1 MEASTMTRH
10 AASFLALV
18 SAVLA
23 ACSDNGGATP
33 SPGAGGDGANAAG
46 GGAGQVTGTGG
57 QGGSSAGADI
67 GASGTAG
74 TSAGSGGAEAGA
86 GAGGSDGSA
95 GALSGTPREEVLPEL
110 TSVRQEHSV
119 VALAGEIYIVGG
131 YSPIS
136 TAVATVEAYN
146 PSTRTWRG
154 VQDFPQI
161 LNHANAAV
169 VGNTL
174 YVLGFYIGSSQSNTS
189 GQVYAYDPSADEWT
203 ERTAMPEGTERASG
217 CVAALGEKIYV
228 FGGARGATVSDA
240 SVYDTL
246 ADSWQTLPALPE
258 PREHCAAGAIA
269 GVVYIAAGRAGAITA
284 FGTWTFAFD
293 PATNTYSQK
302 AQIPTL
308 RGGVAGAVLGDRL
321 FVFGGEGNSGAGTNG
336 VFGEVEAY
344 DPVSNS
350 WQEFAPLQIPR
361 HGYGAAT
368 LDDRIYLPGGANRQG
383 GGAVNDSSVYYFE

>member
-1 MEASTMTRH
+1 MTRR
-10 AASFLALV
+10 AASYLALI
-18 SAVLA
+18 SAALA
-23 ACSDNGGATP
+23 ACSGGGGTPARGGTGATSGDSAGASAAAGEGGAV
-33 SPGAGGDGANAAG
+33 AGTGGLSG
-46 GGAGQVTGTGG
+46 SSGGAGV
-57 QGGSSAGADI
+57 
-67 GASGTAG
+67 GASSTAG
-74 TSAGSGGAEAGA
+74 TSAGSGGAGGA
-86 GAGGSDGSA
+86 SGSA
-95 GALSGTPREEVLPEL
+95 GALTGTPREEVLPAL
-110 TSVRQEHSV
+110 TGVRQEHSV

-154 VQDFPQI
+154 VQDFPQV

-189 GQVYAYDPSADEWT
+189 GQVYAYDPSTDEWT
-203 ERTAMPEGTERASG
+203 ERTAMPDGTERASG
-217 CVAALGEKIYV
+217 CVAALDEKIYV
-228 FGGARGATVSDA
+228 FGGARGVTVSDA

-269 GVVYIAAGRAGAITA
+269 GVVYIAAGRAGAITG

-293 PATNTYSQK
+293 PATNMYSQK

-308 RGGVAGAVLGDRL
+308 RGGVAGAVLADQL
-321 FVFGGEGNSGAGTNG
+321 FIFGGEGNSGPGTNG

-344 DPVSNS
+344 DPNSNS
-350 WQEFAPLQIPR
+350 WQELTPLQIPR

-368 LDDRIYLPGGANRQG
+368 LDGRIYLPGGANRQG
-383 GGAVNDSSVYYFE
+383 GGAVADSSVYYFQ

>member
-1 MEASTMTRH
+1 MTRH
-10 AASFLALV
+10 AASYLALI
-18 SAVLA
+18 SAMLA
-23 ACSDNGGATP
+23 ACSGSGGPTP
-33 SPGAGGDGANAAG
+33 RAEAGSDGASAAAGDG
-46 GGAGQVTGTGG
+46 GQVTGAGG
-57 QGGSSAGADI
+57 QGGASGGAGV
-67 GASGTAG
+67 GASGSAG
-74 TSAGSGGAEAGA
+74 TSVGFGGA
-86 GAGGSDGSA
+86 GAAAGGASGSA

-154 VQDFPQI
+154 VQDFPQV

-189 GQVYAYDPSADEWT
+189 GQAYAYDPSADEWT
-203 ERTAMPEGTERASG
+203 ERTGMPEGTERASG
-217 CVAALGEKIYV
+217 CVAAMGDKIYV

-246 ADSWQTLPALPE
+246 ADSWQMLPALPE

-269 GVVYIAAGRAGAITA
+269 GVVYIAAGRADAITG

-293 PATNTYSQK
+293 PVANTYSQK

-308 RGGVAGAVLGDRL
+308 RGGVAGAVLADRL
-321 FVFGGEGNSGAGTNG
+321 FVFGGEGNSAAGTNG

-344 DPVSNS
+344 DPVSNT
-350 WQEFAPLQIPR
+350 WQKFTPLQIPR

-368 LDDRIYLPGGANRQG
+368 LEDRIYLPGGANRQG

>member
-1 MEASTMTRH
+1 MTRH
-10 AASFLALV
+10 AASYLALV
-18 SAVLA
+18 SAALA
-23 ACSDNGGATP
+23 ACSGRGGATP
-33 SPGAGGDGANAAG
+33 SAGAAAGSDGASGGGDG
-46 GGAGQVTGTGG
+46 QVTETSG
-57 QGGSSAGADI
+57 QGGSSGGAGI

-74 TSAGSGGAEAGA
+74 TSLGSGGAGA
-86 GAGGSDGSA
+86 GAGGSSGTA

-110 TSVRQEHSV
+110 TGVRQEHSV

-154 VQDFPQI
+154 VQDFPQV

-169 VGNTL
+169 VGNKL

-189 GQVYAYDPSADEWT
+189 GQVYAYDASADEWT
-203 ERTAMPEGTERASG
+203 ERTGMPEGTERASG

-269 GVVYIAAGRAGAITA
+269 GVVYIAAGRADAITG

-293 PATNTYSQK
+293 PVANTYAQK

-308 RGGVAGAVLGDRL
+308 RGGVAGAVLADRL
-321 FVFGGEGNSGAGTNG
+321 FVFGGEGNSAAGTNG

-344 DPVSNS
+344 DPASNS
-350 WQEFAPLQIPR
+350 WQNFTPLQIPR

-368 LDDRIYLPGGANRQG
+368 LDGRIYLPGGANRQG
-383 GGAVNDSSVYYFE
+383 GGAVNDASVYYFE